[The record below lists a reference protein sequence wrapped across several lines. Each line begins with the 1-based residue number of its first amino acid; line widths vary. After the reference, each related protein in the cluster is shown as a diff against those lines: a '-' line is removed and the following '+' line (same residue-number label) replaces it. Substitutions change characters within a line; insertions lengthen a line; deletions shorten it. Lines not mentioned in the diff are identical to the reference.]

1 MRLTGV
7 AIYRAIRRFG
17 SSTLIPRTKE
27 TLNQYPFISNA
38 LIYGGLYSLAEVSRQ
53 TIKNSKSV
61 IVGECDP
68 KQDNSSNSAYDVDSI
83 KRYAIMGTAVYG
95 PWLTKWYIW
104 LDGKFPCNTRKV
116 VLKKLLLDQFFL
128 TPFMVAVF
136 YVGMSFLENVSN
148 ENLFNE
154 CNKKFLPTFTLD
166 CCYWLPIQALNF
178 FFVPSFLRVAYVG
191 VTTFIWLN
199 VLAYIKA
206 MPTDTIEK
214 VEHELIKKEKD
225 FIKKETVLIRKVL
238 TNKSDTSSDDQ
249 EKDSRIGA
257 GIAKM

>member
-83 KRYAIMGTAVYG
+83 KRYAIMGTAGTYIYITLNTVYVF
-95 PWLTKWYIW
+95 I
-104 LDGKFPCNTRKV
+104 F
-116 VLKKLLLDQFFL
+116 LKCFL
-128 TPFMVAVF
+128 
-136 YVGMSFLENVSN
+136 SL
-148 ENLFNE
+148 
-154 CNKKFLPTFTLD
+154 
-166 CCYWLPIQALNF
+166 
-178 FFVPSFLRVAYVG
+178 
-191 VTTFIWLN
+191 
-199 VLAYIKA
+199 
-206 MPTDTIEK
+206 
-214 VEHELIKKEKD
+214 
-225 FIKKETVLIRKVL
+225 
-238 TNKSDTSSDDQ
+238 
-249 EKDSRIGA
+249 
-257 GIAKM
+257 